1 MKNKEIIFY
10 DNTDT
15 TRKFNG
21 VREFLFDNLK
31 DENGWNSVDD
41 VPEES
46 IWEEIDF
53 QEEIAWNDLKY
64 DLTKAMK
71 DKHYLLTGTFGSWQG
86 DKDGGNFVSSFSD
99 LIRNI
104 EHLDYLKI
112 YEQNGH
118 LYIIGHHHDGSDRY
132 ELKQLTKK
140 GLEYARSWG
149 FAHDR
154 QLHSNIKNCN
164 LFSKLPRFSQVI

>member
-31 DENGWNSVDD
+31 DDNGWNSVDD
-41 VPEES
+41 VPEKS

-86 DKDGGNFVSSFSD
+86 DKEGGNFVSSFSD

-118 LYIIGHHHDGSDRY
+118 LYIVGHHHDGSDRY